1 LNPRELK
8 ISDFSYELPEHR
20 IARYP
25 LPDRD
30 RSKLLVSRKGSIS
43 DHFFYELPSL
53 LPEDSFLIFNNS
65 KVLPARIRFRTEKG
79 KDIEVFCL
87 EPATGID
94 HGTAMAMQ
102 GKSAWICLIGGN
114 RKWKSG
120 RAVLQIDKE
129 GPSELELQI
138 RRKEMTDEGF
148 LLDFEWT
155 PAHLS
160 FADVLERAGSVP
172 LPPYLGRE
180 AEESDKIR
188 YQTIYARAEGSVA
201 APTAGLHFS
210 GPLMKRLKDRGTA
223 LAGITLHVGAGTFKP
238 VISEDLSGHPM
249 HHEWMEIPLEVLKK
263 LRNHRGKPV
272 IAVGTTSMRSLESI
286 YWIGVKIIK
295 KGGRLSME
303 DLGPGQWDPYDI
315 DARGI
320 GREEALQAVVE
331 FLEGKNQKFLRCK
344 TQILIAPPYR
354 VAMING
360 LITNFHQ
367 PGSTLLLLVAALPD
381 SAWRAVYVHA
391 LNNNYRFLSY
401 GDSSL
406 FLF

>member
-1 LNPRELK
+1 MNPRELK
-8 ISDFSYELPEHR
+8 ISDFTYELPVQR

-30 RSKLLVSRKGSIS
+30 RSKLLVSRKGRIS

-53 LPEDSFLIFNNS
+53 LPENSLLVFNNS
-65 KVLPARIRFRTEKG
+65 KVLPARIRFQSENG
-79 KDIEVFCL
+79 KAIEVFCL
-87 EPATGID
+87 EPANGID
-94 HGTAMAMQ
+94 QGRAMGLQ
-102 GKSAWICLIGGN
+102 GKAWWICLIGGN

-120 RAVLQIDKE
+120 RAVLRFQLE
-129 GPSELELQI
+129 ASEELELQI

-148 LLDFEWT
+148 LVEFEWA
-155 PAHLS
+155 PSHLS
-160 FADVLERAGSVP
+160 FAGVLEMAGIVP
-172 LPPYLGRE
+172 LPPYLGRD

-188 YQTIYARAEGSVA
+188 YQTIYAREEGSVA

-210 GPLMKRLKDRGTA
+210 DAVMKGLKEQAIDFA
-223 LAGITLHVGAGTFKP
+223 SVTLHVGAGTFRP
-238 VISEDLSGHPM
+238 VMSEELAGHTM
-249 HHEWMEIPLEVLKK
+249 HHEWMEISLEVLKK
-263 LRNHRGKPV
+263 LLNHGEKPV

-286 YWIGVKIIK
+286 YWMGVKIIK
-295 KGGRLSME
+295 GKGELHME
-303 DLGPGQWDPYDI
+303 ALCPGQWDPYET
-315 DARGI
+315 DAGGI
-320 GREEALQAVVE
+320 GRREALKAVIE
-331 FLEGKNQKFLRCK
+331 FLESKEQKFLRCK

-354 VAMING
+354 VKMING
-360 LITNFHQ
+360 LISNFHQ

-381 SAWRAVYVHA
+381 SSWQAVYDHA